1 MVIPLKI
8 IIITIHNA
16 RGVKNINKMK
26 EEQLRL
32 LLQISY
38 ASEIEGDLN
47 EKINLQNQLLS
58 NEQVKPL
65 IDEGYVIERHI
76 LTTTDKGKELIK
88 ALLITSNFFETQN
101 SIKKDAEELLV
112 KAKDKYNSLLDN
124 LKI

>member
-1 MVIPLKI
+1 
-8 IIITIHNA
+8 
-16 RGVKNINKMK
+16 MK